1 MYGQNVVE
9 EGKEKFRVVNN
20 LWTIVIVILYF
31 SILKIEESIK
41 EVVLKK
47 IKAYIIYTYI
57 YVFLLNSKLAHTQ
70 ISLLNIYNKIIEIK
84 LLNSLEM

>member
-1 MYGQNVVE
+1 MYGQNVIE

-47 IKAYIIYTYI
+47 IKAYIIYIYI
-57 YVFLLNSKLAHTQ
+57 YICFPS
-70 ISLLNIYNKIIEIK
+70 
-84 LLNSLEM
+84 